1 MASIEADLFRQ
12 IQARDQ
18 QAMGMLY
25 DHLAPLVHA
34 VLRRILDDQSDVDE
48 VLGETFW
55 QVWER
60 AASYDPERG
69 TVEGWILTMARSR
82 ALDCLRSRQRRATHT
97 ASYAAQADADPPP
110 PTSLPETAALH
121 EERAQAVATALAAL
135 PSEERRPIEMAYY
148 EGLRQTDI
156 ATRLGQPVGTVKTRI
171 RRGLTQLR
179 KVLAPYAGDNP

>member
-1 MASIEADLFRQ
+1 MASIESNLLRQ

-18 QAMGMLY
+18 QALGMLY
-25 DHLAPLVHA
+25 DRLAPLVHA
-34 VLRRILDDQSDVDE
+34 MLRRILDDQSDVDE

-60 AASYDPERG
+60 AASYDSMRG
-69 TVEGWILTMARSR
+69 TVEGWIMTIARSR
-82 ALDCLRSRQRRATHT
+82 ALDCLRARQRRAAHT
-97 ASYAAQADADPPP
+97 ASYAAQADAALRT
-110 PTSLPETAALH
+110 PTSLPETTALN

-135 PSEERRPIEMAYY
+135 PNEERRPIEMAYY

-171 RRGLTQLR
+171 RRGLIQLR
-179 KVLAPYAGDNP
+179 KVLAPYAGDDR